1 VSPVILTPL
10 TIKVPPDTVKPVTTS
25 NDAVNTP
32 PLSSYI
38 VKLLLSLYVNPVTQH
53 PPVSNNLQLEFAVP
67 PLCPWIVDPVQA
79 LIKDCPATELLFTVV
94 PNFDW
99 TTVGPP
105 GPEAA
110 NALVQRVV

>member
-1 VSPVILTPL
+1 M
-10 TIKVPPDTVKPVTTS
+10 
-25 NDAVNTP
+25 
-32 PLSSYI
+32 
-38 VKLLLSLYVNPVTQH
+38 
-53 PPVSNNLQLEFAVP
+53 
-67 PLCPWIVDPVQA
+67 VDPVQA
-79 LIKDCPATELLFTVV
+79 LIKACPAAELLFTVV